1 MEAETTTTFFSMVEI
16 LMLRHRGPVFRATIE
31 KSRSSAFWVAGITQ
45 YFSEEEEQVFI
56 GKQKD
61 DLDGAAVPTPYL
73 QQYFY
78 TNTTTQ
84 MWAL

>member
-1 MEAETTTTFFSMVEI
+1 MCGNPPQKSLSVVEGC
-16 LMLRHRGPVFRATIE
+16 LVKKKGKR
-31 KSRSSAFWVAGITQ
+31 
-45 YFSEEEEQVFI
+45 EQVFI

-78 TNTTTQ
+78 ANTTT
-84 MWAL
+84 